1 MRSPSLALI
10 GATAL
15 SLSLSACGPEPIA
28 PPDTARVAAGER
40 ILTSF
45 DQVTLAPHEHA
56 RFRAVVVTTGALS
69 SAGLSFVI
77 RDPSVA
83 SLAAADGRAL
93 VQALAAGRT
102 WVLVQR
108 APAAESAEGSVQWVD
123 REPQDAS
130 TALGEARPG

>member
-1 MRSPSLALI
+1 MRSPSLTLI

-28 PPDTARVAAGER
+28 PPNTVRVTPGDR

-45 DQVTLAPHEHA
+45 DRVTLARRERA
-56 RFRAVVVTTGALS
+56 RFRAAVVSAGALS
-69 SAGLSFVI
+69 SAGLSFVM

-83 SLAAADGRAL
+83 SLAEAGGRAQ
-93 VQALAAGRT
+93 VQGLATGRT

-108 APAAESAEGSVQWVD
+108 AAAADSVEVIVQ
-123 REPQDAS
+123 
-130 TALGEARPG
+130 